1 MRFCWFLSTLID
13 RLLATQVYKGASV
26 MAETLACN
34 DVIYAFDKS
43 HEPVKRVAS
52 GTTIEIE
59 TYDCFE
65 NQVQSAETKIG
76 GIDWNRINPAT
87 GPIYVEGAQ
96 PGDVLKVRIEK
107 LEIGSQ
113 GVMATG
119 PDLGVLGH
127 RQEEMASKI
136 IPIEGDHAV
145 FDDKLKI
152 PLNKMIGVIG
162 VAPEGEPVPCGT
174 PGAHG
179 GNMDTTLITEGATL
193 YFPVFAEGA
202 LFALGDF
209 HAAMGDGE
217 IGVSGIEVPGKATVT
232 LEVVKEGALRHPLLE
247 NADGIT
253 FLVSKPTIDEAAK
266 AAVEEM
272 ADFLLPRTDL
282 DIADLAMM
290 MSAAGHSQI
299 SQIVDPLMTAR
310 FFVPKYV
317 LEAYGVTLFE

>member
-1 MRFCWFLSTLID
+1 
-13 RLLATQVYKGASV
+13 

-272 ADFLLPRTDL
+272 ADFLLTRTNL

>member
-1 MRFCWFLSTLID
+1 
-13 RLLATQVYKGASV
+13 VYKGASV

-34 DVIYAFDKS
+34 DVIYAFDKA

-136 IPIEGDHAV
+136 IPVEGDYAV

-247 NADGIT
+247 NEDGIA
-253 FLVSKPTIDEAAK
+253 FLVSKPTLDEAAK

-272 ADFLLPRTDL
+272 ADFLLTRTDL
-282 DIADLAMM
+282 DLADLAMM

-310 FFVPKYV
+310 FLVPKYV
-317 LEAYGVTLFE
+317 LDAYSVTLFE

>member
-1 MRFCWFLSTLID
+1 MTE
-13 RLLATQVYKGASV
+13 A
-26 MAETLACN
+26 LACH
-34 DVIYAFDKS
+34 DVIYAFDQTN
-43 HEPVKRVAS
+43 EPVKRVAS

-65 NQVQSAETKIG
+65 NQVQSPETKIE
-76 GIDWNRINPAT
+76 GINWDRINPAT

-96 PGDVLKVRIEK
+96 PGDVLKVRLEK
-107 LEIGSQ
+107 LEIGNQ

-136 IPIEGDHAV
+136 IQVEGDYAV

-232 LEVVKEGALRHPLLE
+232 LEVIKEGALRHPLLE
-247 NADGIT
+247 NEEGIA
-253 FLVSKPTIDEAAK
+253 FLVSKPTLDEAAK

-272 ADFLLPRTDL
+272 ADFLLPKLDL
-282 DIADLAMM
+282 GIGDLAMM
-290 MSAAGHSQI
+290 MSAAGHAQV
-299 SQIVDPLMTAR
+299 SQIVDPLITAR
-310 FFVPKYV
+310 FFIPKYV
-317 LEAYGVTLFE
+317 LEAYDVTLFE